1 MTGLFL
7 LALVAQ
13 NFEQRGYIENQ
24 ALFYPQKAPNDS
36 AQAVDQAAI
45 RWEASY
51 KLTPWLKLNGS
62 LQALADTH
70 RQVDREARLDV
81 DDRTIQRPALSL
93 REFSAT
99 IHKGKVTAQIGRQ
112 IIRWGKT
119 DILTPTD
126 RFAPKDYLSSVVDSD
141 FLAVPAVRVTIA
153 NATDSLDAIWQPW
166 FTPSRTPLLDQRWTA
181 LPPALNGVTI
191 VDAGARYPGRSQFGL
206 RWNHVASRYE
216 YSLSY
221 FDGFNNLPFFNAAF
235 DPATFTARAQRFYP
249 SMRMYGADAAI
260 PLPWLTVKA
269 EAGYF
274 TSTTTGAQDY
284 VLYVIQVERQVKEW
298 SLVGGYAGESIT
310 SGAPNALSFS
320 PDLGFAKSFVG
331 HATLTIDVNR
341 SLTVETAVRAAG
353 SFLRAEYSQAFG
365 QHWRVTPG
373 IAWIRGDM
381 TDFLGQYHRNSYAS
395 LAVRYSF

>member
-1 MTGLFL
+1 MTELFL
-7 LALVAQ
+7 IALVVQ
-13 NFEQRGYIENQ
+13 NFQQRGFIENQ
-24 ALFYPQKAPNDS
+24 ALFYPQTASNDR
-36 AQAVDQAAI
+36 AQAVDQAGI

-51 KLTPWLKLNGS
+51 KLVPWLKLSG
-62 LQALADTH
+62 ALDARADTH
-70 RQVDREARLDV
+70 RQVDRTAQLNL
-81 DDRTIQRPALSL
+81 DDRTARRPSLSL
-93 REFSAT
+93 RELNAT
-99 IHKGKVTAQIGRQ
+99 IHKGKVTAEFGRQ
-112 IIRWGKT
+112 TIRWGKT

-141 FLAVPAVRVTIA
+141 FLAVPAARITLAGA
-153 NATDSLDAIWQPW
+153 NDSLDAIWQPW
-166 FTPSRTPLLDQRWTA
+166 FTPSRIPLLDQRWTA
-181 LPPALNGVTI
+181 LPPELNGVTI

-206 RWNHVASRYE
+206 RWNHIAPRYE

-221 FDGFNNLPFFNAAF
+221 FDGFNNLSLFDASF
-235 DPATFTARAQRFYP
+235 DPATATARVQRFYP

-260 PLPWLTVKA
+260 PFPWLTVKG

-274 TSTTTGAQDY
+274 TSTTPGAQDY

-298 SLVGGYAGESIT
+298 SLVGGYAGEAVT
-310 SGAPNALSFS
+310 GGAASALSFT
-320 PDLGFAKSFVG
+320 PDRGFAKSFVG

-353 SFLRAEYSQAFG
+353 SFVRFEYSQAFG
-365 QHWRVTPG
+365 EHWRVTPG
-373 IAWIRGDM
+373 VAWIRGDM